1 MGFLKFKDQK
11 DGNGRGDLH
20 WHRANSD
27 GAPFRANGSI
37 PILREE
43 EYSEMTERVYDTK
56 HATFDTNNPEEQ
68 IHGRTY
74 QDVLD
79 AITAGWFNLLNPR
92 EYKWG
97 DNEDGKPT
105 MYVYVEWAE
114 PFQEFTGKR
123 QQP

>member
-11 DGNGRGDLH
+11 DGNGRGELH

-27 GAPFRANGSI
+27 GAP
-37 PILREE
+37 
-43 EYSEMTERVYDTK
+43 
-56 HATFDTNNPEEQ
+56 TFDTNNPEEQ

-92 EYKWG
+92 EYKWC
-97 DNEDGKPT
+97 DSEEGKPT

-114 PFQEFTGKR
+114 PYQEFTGKR